1 MFLRAKFLQLEAD
14 KPIVILNREDA
25 EEMGVKPLER
35 VELDFKDKKII
46 AIVNIAGR
54 IVREGDIGLYEEIQE
69 SLDVKPNEKIR
80 VETTNPPKSLDFI
93 KKKLAG
99 QTLKPGEIHT
109 IVKDTVNR
117 RLSHIELTAFVTSL
131 YNKGMTMNET
141 ASLSKAMA
149 KTGQTLK
156 LRTKAIYD
164 KHSVTWDTL
173 VIIENKGVREIVKI
187 GEFIDKLIDKHDCEN
202 IENGEYLPI
211 NEKINVLSFDKNF
224 NVSFKPLTGV
234 YRHPSPKYVHEIT
247 LKGNRKCVV
256 THCHSVFILRNGKVM
271 SIPTKNLKK
280 DDFVVVPRE
289 IPEVNSSPKTI
300 NVLEELLKL
309 PENLTKEIY
318 ITKISH
324 LYRRV
329 IPKERRNYDL
339 ISLND
344 YRKHKV
350 KLSKNSKLR
359 VKHGNDIP
367 IKLKISP
374 DLIRIL
380 GYWIAEGYN
389 NENGVHFSFGIHEKK
404 LISDVKSDIK
414 KAFGLN
420 ATVTHPHK
428 TAVHINIYN
437 QLMSKVFDYIFDLKH
452 RARNKEVPKII
463 FNLPKDLQ
471 LEFLRAYFKGD
482 GYFRRNYEAISNT
495 ASKEL
500 SVGLCYLLSLCGISY
515 SLSFKKAEN
524 REFPSGYISET
535 SPVHYIYTQANPL
548 LGRESRSSSYL
559 NFIPIKEAN
568 FSKFGMSDYWDWQ
581 SRREF
586 RRKKFVTFDRIRSLM
601 DTIPNGGEAE
611 AKKLAYGNLGFIQIK
626 SIKRIKSECKYVY
639 DFCVEGYE
647 NFVGGSSPMF
657 LHNSIGGCPGDKTSI
672 LVVPVVASAGLT
684 IPKTSSRAITSPA
697 GSADRFECI
706 APVDLTLE
714 EVRRV
719 VNKTNGCLVWGG
731 SVDLA
736 PADDIF
742 IQIEYLLSID
752 PFLLP
757 SVMSK
762 KKAVNAKY
770 VVIDMPT
777 GRETKVRTNE
787 EFENLANQFIQLG
800 KKLGIKVN
808 CVSTFAEQ
816 PIGYSVGPILE
827 AREALDT
834 LVKGRGSED
843 LIDKVTTLA
852 GVLLEFGGAKNGKK
866 AAIELLNSGKAYKKL
881 KEIIEA
887 QGGNPDVKPED
898 LCPGEKIAEF
908 KSKKSGKVLWIS
920 NKCVDMVARE
930 AGAPR
935 DKGAGVYFRK
945 KLGDK
950 VRRGETLFEIY
961 SEKSSKFE
969 RAIELVHKIDI
980 MGIGKERGMM
990 LEKLPAVEEEKRYFI
1005 LER

>member
-93 KKKLAG
+93 KKKLVG
-99 QTLKPGEIHT
+99 QTLKPKEIYT

-131 YNKGMTMNET
+131 YNKGMTMGET

-149 KTGQTLK
+149 RTGQTLK

-164 KHSVTWDTL
+164 KH
-173 VIIENKGVREIVKI
+173 
-187 GEFIDKLIDKHDCEN
+187 
-202 IENGEYLPI
+202 
-211 NEKINVLSFDKNF
+211 
-224 NVSFKPLTGV
+224 
-234 YRHPSPKYVHEIT
+234 
-247 LKGNRKCVV
+247 
-256 THCHSVFILRNGKVM
+256 
-271 SIPTKNLKK
+271 
-280 DDFVVVPRE
+280 
-289 IPEVNSSPKTI
+289 
-300 NVLEELLKL
+300 
-309 PENLTKEIY
+309 
-318 ITKISH
+318 
-324 LYRRV
+324 
-329 IPKERRNYDL
+329 
-339 ISLND
+339 
-344 YRKHKV
+344 
-350 KLSKNSKLR
+350 
-359 VKHGNDIP
+359 
-367 IKLKISP
+367 
-374 DLIRIL
+374 
-380 GYWIAEGYN
+380 
-389 NENGVHFSFGIHEKK
+389 
-404 LISDVKSDIK
+404 
-414 KAFGLN
+414 
-420 ATVTHPHK
+420 
-428 TAVHINIYN
+428 
-437 QLMSKVFDYIFDLKH
+437 
-452 RARNKEVPKII
+452 
-463 FNLPKDLQ
+463 
-471 LEFLRAYFKGD
+471 
-482 GYFRRNYEAISNT
+482 
-495 ASKEL
+495 
-500 SVGLCYLLSLCGISY
+500 
-515 SLSFKKAEN
+515 
-524 REFPSGYISET
+524 
-535 SPVHYIYTQANPL
+535 
-548 LGRESRSSSYL
+548 
-559 NFIPIKEAN
+559 
-568 FSKFGMSDYWDWQ
+568 
-581 SRREF
+581 
-586 RRKKFVTFDRIRSLM
+586 
-601 DTIPNGGEAE
+601 
-611 AKKLAYGNLGFIQIK
+611 
-626 SIKRIKSECKYVY
+626 
-639 DFCVEGYE
+639 
-647 NFVGGSSPMF
+647 
-657 LHNSIGGCPGDKTSI
+657 SIGGCPGDKTSI
-672 LVVPVVASAGLT
+672 LVVPVVAAAGLT

-777 GRETKVRTNE
+777 GRETKVSTNE

-920 NKCVDMVARE
+920 NKCIDMVARE

-961 SEKSSKFE
+961 SEKSSKFK